1 MKRNKVLTLNKKIAL
16 LLTLC
21 FAVLATAQG
30 YSVNRYCVTWN
41 SASGNPSGSMPI
53 GNGEV
58 GAYWHDLWAKSYL
71 KIETPDHTT
80 GFRLTQAYVLQRWVE
95 KPAIS
100 SEVKHK
106 LIVKK

>member
-30 YSVNRYCVTWN
+30 FSVNRYCVTWN
-41 SASGNPSGSMPI
+41 SASGNPSGK
-53 GNGEV
+53 GV
-58 GAYWHDLWAKSYL
+58 V
-71 KIETPDHTT
+71 T
-80 GFRLTQAYVLQRWVE
+80 GHYANRRWVE